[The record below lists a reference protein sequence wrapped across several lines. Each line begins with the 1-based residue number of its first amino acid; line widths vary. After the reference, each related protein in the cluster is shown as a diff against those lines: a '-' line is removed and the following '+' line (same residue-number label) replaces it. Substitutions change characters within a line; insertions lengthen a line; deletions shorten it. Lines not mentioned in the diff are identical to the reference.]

1 MDATGLIQMLQENYD
16 KLQDE
21 DKALLPL
28 KRVFVPFS
36 LDEEG

>member
-1 MDATGLIQMLQENYD
+1 MLQENYD

-28 KRVFVPFS
+28 RRVFVPFS
-36 LDEEG
+36 LDEEE